1 MKVEENNIQ
10 TFCGKD
16 LFKWES
22 WDELDAGT
30 LQFYGVEFC
39 IDYLKKYNGMCVVLS
54 IEGQLDIFSADESG
68 NDVHEWS
75 GFVTKIPGF
84 LAGEKVYRVVHEYDD
99 EFRFNVTE
107 TIAICTTEQKADEI
121 VEENKK
127 DGLDENESYW
137 SLVEELEGQ
146 RMYLITFLP
155 CGTKFLVN
163 QSSEEEALK
172 SAVKANETVGE
183 IEDVDLTLKS
193 LYIIEPADFSTLIQL
208 FQKEP
213 YWGNTDDTIIFD
225 D

>member
-1 MKVEENNIQ
+1 MKVEDNNIQ

>member
-22 WDELDAGT
+22 LDELDAGT

-84 LAGEKVYRVVHEYDD
+84 LAGEK
-99 EFRFNVTE
+99 
-107 TIAICTTEQKADEI
+107 
-121 VEENKK
+121 
-127 DGLDENESYW
+127 
-137 SLVEELEGQ
+137 SL
-146 RMYLITFLP
+146 
-155 CGTKFLVN
+155 
-163 QSSEEEALK
+163 QSS
-172 SAVKANETVGE
+172 S
-183 IEDVDLTLKS
+183 
-193 LYIIEPADFSTLIQL
+193 
-208 FQKEP
+208 
-213 YWGNTDDTIIFD
+213 
-225 D
+225 

>member
-1 MKVEENNIQ
+1 MKIEENNIQ

-22 WDELDAGT
+22 WDEVDTGT

-127 DGLDENESYW
+127 DGLKTKVIGVWLKNWRDKGMPDNIWLYGFDGFNGLKTVGFVVADTDTEAEHKIWQMYNDFGTDEYDLDDLVVWQPKNDENYREDYPD
-137 SLVEELEGQ
+137 V
-146 RMYLITFLP
+146 M
-155 CGTKFLVN
+155 
-163 QSSEEEALK
+163 
-172 SAVKANETVGE
+172 E
-183 IEDVDLTLKS
+183 IV
-193 LYIIEPADFSTLIQL
+193 Y
-208 FQKEP
+208 
-213 YWGNTDDTIIFD
+213 
-225 D
+225 

>member
-127 DGLDENESYW
+127 MGLMKTKVIGVWLKNWRDKGMPDNIWLYGFDGFNGLKTVGFVVANTDTEAEHKVW
-137 SLVEELEGQ
+137 
-146 RMYLITFLP
+146 RMYNDF
-155 CGTKFLVN
+155 GTDEYDLDDLVVWQPRN
-163 QSSEEEALK
+163 DEDYREDYPD
-172 SAVKANETVGE
+172 VME
-183 IEDVDLTLKS
+183 II
-193 LYIIEPADFSTLIQL
+193 Y
-208 FQKEP
+208 
-213 YWGNTDDTIIFD
+213 
-225 D
+225 

>member
-22 WDELDAGT
+22 WDGLDAGT

-68 NDVHEWS
+68 IDVHEWS

-137 SLVEELEGQ
+137 SLVEELEG
-146 RMYLITFLP
+146 
-155 CGTKFLVN
+155 
-163 QSSEEEALK
+163 
-172 SAVKANETVGE
+172 
-183 IEDVDLTLKS
+183 
-193 LYIIEPADFSTLIQL
+193 
-208 FQKEP
+208 
-213 YWGNTDDTIIFD
+213 
-225 D
+225 

>member
-1 MKVEENNIQ
+1 MKMEENNIQ

-22 WDELDAGT
+22 WDEVDTGI

-54 IEGQLDIFSADESG
+54 IEGQLDIFSEDESG
-68 NDVHEWS
+68 NSVQEWS

-107 TIAICTTEQKADEI
+107 TIAMWTTEQKSDEDMK
-121 VEENKK
+121 ENKK

-137 SLVEELEGQ
+137 SLVEELEG
-146 RMYLITFLP
+146 
-155 CGTKFLVN
+155 
-163 QSSEEEALK
+163 
-172 SAVKANETVGE
+172 
-183 IEDVDLTLKS
+183 
-193 LYIIEPADFSTLIQL
+193 
-208 FQKEP
+208 
-213 YWGNTDDTIIFD
+213 
-225 D
+225 

>member
-75 GFVTKIPGF
+75 GFVT
-84 LAGEKVYRVVHEYDD
+84 VHEYDD

-137 SLVEELEGQ
+137 SLVEELEG
-146 RMYLITFLP
+146 
-155 CGTKFLVN
+155 
-163 QSSEEEALK
+163 
-172 SAVKANETVGE
+172 
-183 IEDVDLTLKS
+183 
-193 LYIIEPADFSTLIQL
+193 
-208 FQKEP
+208 
-213 YWGNTDDTIIFD
+213 
-225 D
+225 

>member
-107 TIAICTTEQKADEI
+107 TNMAIMNGVIIQIA
-121 VEENKK
+121 
-127 DGLDENESYW
+127 L
-137 SLVEELEGQ
+137 
-146 RMYLITFLP
+146 YL
-155 CGTKFLVN
+155 
-163 QSSEEEALK
+163 
-172 SAVKANETVGE
+172 VGE
-183 IEDVDLTLKS
+183 KLQKIKQ
-193 LYIIEPADFSTLIQL
+193 IQRRIKL
-208 FQKEP
+208 
-213 YWGNTDDTIIFD
+213 
-225 D
+225 

>member
-22 WDELDAGT
+22 WDELDVGT

-84 LAGEKVYRVVHEYDD
+84 LAGEK
-99 EFRFNVTE
+99 FTE
-107 TIAICTTEQKADEI
+107 
-121 VEENKK
+121 
-127 DGLDENESYW
+127 
-137 SLVEELEGQ
+137 
-146 RMYLITFLP
+146 
-155 CGTKFLVN
+155 
-163 QSSEEEALK
+163 
-172 SAVKANETVGE
+172 
-183 IEDVDLTLKS
+183 
-193 LYIIEPADFSTLIQL
+193 
-208 FQKEP
+208 
-213 YWGNTDDTIIFD
+213 
-225 D
+225 

>member
-75 GFVTKIPGF
+75 GFITKIPGF

-99 EFRFNVTE
+99 EFGFHETE
-107 TIAICTTEQKADEI
+107 TIAVCATEEKADEI
-121 VEENKK
+121 VEENKEA
-127 DGLDENESYW
+127 GLDENESYW
-137 SLVEELEGQ
+137 SLVEELEG
-146 RMYLITFLP
+146 
-155 CGTKFLVN
+155 
-163 QSSEEEALK
+163 
-172 SAVKANETVGE
+172 
-183 IEDVDLTLKS
+183 
-193 LYIIEPADFSTLIQL
+193 
-208 FQKEP
+208 
-213 YWGNTDDTIIFD
+213 
-225 D
+225 

>member
-84 LAGEKVYRVVHEYDD
+84 LAGEKVYRVVHEYDWRDKGMPDNIWLYGFDGFNGLKTVGFVVANTDTEAEHKVWRMYNDFGTD
-99 EFRFNVTE
+99 EYDLDDLVVWQPRNDENYREDYPDVM
-107 TIAICTTEQKADEI
+107 EI
-121 VEENKK
+121 V
-127 DGLDENESYW
+127 Y
-137 SLVEELEGQ
+137 
-146 RMYLITFLP
+146 
-155 CGTKFLVN
+155 
-163 QSSEEEALK
+163 
-172 SAVKANETVGE
+172 
-183 IEDVDLTLKS
+183 
-193 LYIIEPADFSTLIQL
+193 
-208 FQKEP
+208 
-213 YWGNTDDTIIFD
+213 
-225 D
+225 

>member
-1 MKVEENNIQ
+1 MKMEENNIQ

-22 WDELDAGT
+22 WDELDTGT

-107 TIAICTTEQKADEI
+107 TIAICTTEQRPMKLSK
-121 VEENKK
+121 EE
-127 DGLDENESYW
+127 
-137 SLVEELEGQ
+137 
-146 RMYLITFLP
+146 
-155 CGTKFLVN
+155 
-163 QSSEEEALK
+163 
-172 SAVKANETVGE
+172 
-183 IEDVDLTLKS
+183 
-193 LYIIEPADFSTLIQL
+193 
-208 FQKEP
+208 
-213 YWGNTDDTIIFD
+213 
-225 D
+225 